1 MDRWICDE
9 EPSARY
15 PFYTRA
21 NAGEVVPD
29 PVSPL
34 TWSLTWEP
42 GVRLGWYDTQINV
55 GTCSPDELEPH
66 EVTGVFGGYLFINA
80 SLARLFGV
88 RGPGLTPEA
97 IDLAYFGTH
106 PDVPVY
112 VPEPWHENEEATAKL
127 GAWIGGVIMA
137 DDLPALREDR
147 TLANQIR
154 ADRPDLSKLSDEA
167 LVACAN
173 ELVPHLRTLFA
184 RHLDVTAGAS
194 IGPGVLNAVAAAMGD
209 PTIALKLISSVG
221 DVDSFLPSEALWK
234 LSRTVRSSLE
244 LTREFNAGHVGL
256 AGRLRTSREGDVVAF
271 IAAFDE
277 FLATFGSRGP
287 NEWELRSEVW
297 ETKPDLPLALVDR
310 MRGSHDSD
318 DPSSR
323 SHALVADREA
333 LAAGISTALAD
344 QPETLGQF
352 QAGLRSAHVYLQAR
366 ERAKTNII
374 KVVHEIRMLMRELG
388 SRHGYSLS
396 GITMLMRDELDAFV
410 ADPSEFRVRL
420 ASREQQY
427 LDLFDLVP
435 PFIVNGTVPPLN
447 TWERRSTDT
456 LAKAVKDDVLTGV
469 PGCPGVAIGRARV
482 ILDPADPFAL
492 EPGDVLIAPVTDPA
506 WTPLF
511 VPAAAVVVDVGAQVS
526 HAIIVSRELGIP
538 CVVSLTDGT
547 RRIRDG
553 ALVRVD
559 GSAGTVTILD

>member
-9 EPSARY
+9 VPSERY

-66 EVTGVFGGYLFINA
+66 EVTGVFGGYLYINA
-80 SLARLFGV
+80 SLARLFGA
-88 RGPGLTPEA
+88 RGPGLTTEA
-97 IDLAYFGTH
+97 IDLAYFGSH
-106 PDVPVY
+106 PGVPVY

-127 GAWIGGVIMA
+127 GAWMGGVLMA
-137 DDLPALREDR
+137 DDLPALRDDR
-147 TLANQIR
+147 ALANKVR
-154 ADRPDLSKLSDEA
+154 AERPDLSKLSDEA
-167 LVACAN
+167 IVARAN
-173 ELVPHLRTLFA
+173 SLVPHLRHLFA

-194 IGPGVLNAVAAAMGD
+194 IGPGVLGAVAAAMGD

-221 DVDSFLPSEALWK
+221 DVDSFLPSQALWG
-234 LSRTVRSSLE
+234 LSRMVRSSLE
-244 LTREFNAGHVGL
+244 LTREFQAGVPGL
-256 AGRLRTSREGDVVAF
+256 LDRLRPSHDADVVVF
-271 IAAFDE
+271 VAAFDQ
-277 FLATFGSRGP
+277 FLATYGSRGP
-287 NEWELRSEVW
+287 NEWELRSDVW
-297 ETKPDLPLALVDR
+297 ETKPDLALALVDR
-310 MRGSHDSD
+310 MRATLDED
-318 DPSSR
+318 EPSSR

-333 LAAGISTALAD
+333 LATGISAALAD

-352 QAGLRSAHVYLQAR
+352 QAGLRSAHLYLQAR

-388 SRHGYSLS
+388 ARHGYSLS
-396 GITMLMRDELDAFV
+396 AVTMLMRDELDAFV
-410 ADPSEFRVRL
+410 ADPTEFRVRL

-427 LDLFDLVP
+427 LELFDLVP
-435 PFIVNGTVPPLN
+435 PFIINGDVPPLAS
-447 TWERRSTDT
+447 WERRSNDT
-456 LAKAVKDDVLTGV
+456 LVKAAKDDVLTGV

-482 ILDPADPFAL
+482 ILDPADPYAL

>member
-1 MDRWICDE
+1 MERWICDE
-9 EPSARY
+9 VPSERY

-42 GVRLGWYDTQINV
+42 GVRLGWYDTQIAV
-55 GTCSPDELEPH
+55 GTCSPEELEPN
-66 EVTGVFGGYLFINA
+66 EVTGIFGGYLFINA

-97 IDLAYFGTH
+97 IDLAYFGSH
-106 PDVPVY
+106 PGVPPY
-112 VPEPWHENEEATAKL
+112 VPEPWHENEAATAKL
-127 GAWIGGVIMA
+127 GAWMGGVLMA

-147 TLANQIR
+147 ALASRVR
-154 ADRPDLSKLSDEA
+154 AERPDLSKLTDEA
-167 LVACAN
+167 IVARAN
-173 ELVPHLRTLFA
+173 DLVPHLRQLFA
-184 RHLDVTAGAS
+184 RHLEVTAGAS
-194 IGPGVLNAVAAAMGD
+194 IGPGVLGAVAEAMGD

-221 DVDSFLPSEALWK
+221 DVDSFLPSMALWK
-234 LSRTVRSSLE
+234 LSRMVRSSLD
-244 LTREFNAGHVGL
+244 LTREFGSGVPGL
-256 AGRLRTSREGDVVAF
+256 LDSLRSSNDADAAAF
-271 IAAFDE
+271 LAAFDE
-277 FLATFGSRGP
+277 FLATYGSRGP
-287 NEWELRSEVW
+287 NEWELRSDVW
-297 ETKPDLPLALVDR
+297 ETKPDLALALIDR
-310 MRGSHDSD
+310 MRGSADSD
-318 DPSSR
+318 DPGTRSS
-323 SHALVADREA
+323 ALVTDREQ
-333 LAAGISTALAD
+333 LAAGISAALAE

-388 SRHGYSLS
+388 ARHGYSLS
-396 GITMLMRDELDAFV
+396 SVTMLMRDELDAFV
-410 ADPSEFRVRL
+410 SDPSEFRVRL

-427 LDLFDLVP
+427 LELFELVP

-447 TWERRSTDT
+447 TWERRNNDVLT
-456 LAKAVKDDVLTGV
+456 KAAKDDVLTGV
-469 PGCPGVAIGRARV
+469 PGCPGIAVGRARV
-482 ILDPADPFAL
+482 IVDPADPYAL

>member
-1 MDRWICDE
+1 M
-9 EPSARY
+9 
-15 PFYTRA
+15 
-21 NAGEVVPD
+21 
-29 PVSPL
+29 
-34 TWSLTWEP
+34 
-42 GVRLGWYDTQINV
+42 
-55 GTCSPDELEPH
+55 
-66 EVTGVFGGYLFINA
+66 
-80 SLARLFGV
+80 
-88 RGPGLTPEA
+88 
-97 IDLAYFGTH
+97 
-106 PDVPVY
+106 
-112 VPEPWHENEEATAKL
+112 
-127 GAWIGGVIMA
+127 GGVLMA
-137 DDLPALREDR
+137 DDLPALRDDR

-154 ADRPDLSKLSDEA
+154 ADRPDLTKLSDEA
-167 LVACAN
+167 LVARAD

-256 AGRLRTSREGDVVAF
+256 AGRLRASRERDAVAF
-271 IAAFDE
+271 VAAFDE
-277 FLATFGSRGP
+277 FVATFGSRGP

-297 ETKPDLPLALVDR
+297 ETKPDLPLALIDR

-333 LAAGISTALAD
+333 LAVGISTALAE

-374 KVVHEIRMLMRELG
+374 KVVHEIRMLIRELG

-427 LDLFDLVP
+427 LELFDLVP

-447 TWERRSTDT
+447 TWERRSTGA
-456 LAKAVKDDVLTGV
+456 LAQAAKDDVLTGV

-553 ALVRVD
+553 ARVRVD